1 MYLFLASK
9 MTIHLLIFFIKQDLV
24 NFIHLEHPEP
34 VVGVQAKLQNQE
46 QPKLERRLLVVVVEV
61 QEVEKMIFPACRM
74 VVGEV
79 SC

>member
-46 QPKLERRLLVVVVEV
+46 QPKLVVVVEV